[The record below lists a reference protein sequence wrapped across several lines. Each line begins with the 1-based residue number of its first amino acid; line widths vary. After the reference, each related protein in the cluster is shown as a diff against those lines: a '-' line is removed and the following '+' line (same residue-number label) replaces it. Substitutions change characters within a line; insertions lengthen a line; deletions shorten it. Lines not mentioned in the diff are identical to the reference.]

1 MSWDVLFY
9 SALAGGG
16 VGAVSG
22 LFGVGGGFL
31 LVPVLNILLGIPMQ
45 VAVGCG
51 VCQVLGPATTSMLAR
66 DIRRE
71 HLRLPLI
78 ISGGLMVGVIAGAV
92 LLQRAKDSGFLETG
106 GVQIPLADVA
116 VLGTY
121 LLLLSGLAAF
131 AFWEAYRLKCN
142 RPLPRGWLVKLTIP
156 PFVELAE
163 IDGPPVSL
171 PVLCWFGLVVGF
183 TSGLLGISGGLLLLP
198 GFVFLLGIRTHKA
211 ILASLVIVW
220 GVSVGSTAVH
230 AWLGNVDLQLVVALL
245 FGGTVGAR
253 IGADFGQQLE
263 GPQVRYAF
271 AWLMLAAAALIAARF
286 AWLFL

>member
-1 MSWDVLFY
+1 MPWDVLFY
-9 SALAGGG
+9 AALAGAG

-78 ISGGLMVGVIAGAV
+78 ISGGLMLGILAGAM
-92 LLQRAKDSGFLETG
+92 LLRRAKETGVLETG
-106 GVQIPLADVA
+106 GVEIPLADLA
-116 VLGTY
+116 VLGSY

-131 AFWEAYRLKCN
+131 AFWEAYRLKRN
-142 RPLPRGWLVKLTIP
+142 RPFPRGWMIKLAIP
-156 PFVELAE
+156 PFAKLSEL
-163 IDGPPVSL
+163 DGQPVSV
-171 PVLCWFGLVVGF
+171 PVLCWFGLIVGF

-198 GFVFLLGIRTHKA
+198 GFVFMLGIRTHKA
-211 ILASLVIVW
+211 VLSSLVIVW

-230 AWLGNVDLQLVVALL
+230 AWLGNVDLQLVIALL
-245 FGGTVGAR
+245 VGGTFGAR
-253 IGADFGQQLE
+253 IGSDFGQRLE

-271 AWLMLAAAALIAARF
+271 GWFLLAAAGLIAGRF
-286 AWLFL
+286 VWLFA